1 MNDVVN
7 STTVILDTEHRGPHT
22 AGRTDTDQPKAS
34 RLLIVGSIGRQE
46 LAPLQQTGYSIETAL
61 CASAAR
67 TCFDRFSPDLVAIS
81 QGLPD
86 GFSSTLAAFFRRRSP
101 TCVLLLLADAVNVDS
116 LLQAMR
122 SGINDVLT
130 RPLTVEQL
138 EQSVARLA
146 RPCLDAEPLSP
157 ILDRR
162 IAQLVG
168 IPVPTIERALIQ
180 HTLMLCRDNR
190 ARAARM
196 LGLPRRTF
204 YDRLGQYGLDSP
216 QPEHV
221 AANAK
226 GDIHAHR

>member
-7 STTVILDTEHRGPHT
+7 RTAAILDTEKPGPHS
-22 AGRTDTDQPKAS
+22 ACCTDTDQPQPS
-34 RLLIVGSIGRQE
+34 RLLVVGSIGRQE
-46 LAPLQQTGYSIETAL
+46 LASLQQAGYSVEVAL
-61 CASAAR
+61 CASSAR
-67 TCFDRFSPDLVAIS
+67 TGFDRFSPDLVAIS
-81 QGLPD
+81 QNLPD
-86 GFSSTLAAFFRRRSP
+86 GFCSTLAAFFRRRSP
-101 TCVLLLLADAVNVDS
+101 ACVLLMLADAVNVAL

-130 RPLTVEQL
+130 RPLTAEQL

-157 ILDRR
+157 VLDRR

-216 QPEHV
+216 QPERV
-221 AANAK
+221 AANAD
-226 GDIHAHR
+226 GNIYPHR

>member
-7 STTVILDTEHRGPHT
+7 STTAILDTEHPGPHT
-22 AGRTDTDQPKAS
+22 DGRIDTDQPNLS
-34 RLLIVGSIGRQE
+34 RLLIVGSIGLQE
-46 LAPLQQTGYSIETAL
+46 LAPLQQAGYSIEVAL

-67 TCFDRFSPDLVAIS
+67 TCFERFSPDLVAIS
-81 QGLPD
+81 QALPD

-101 TCVLLLLADAVNVDS
+101 TCVLLMLADAVNVDS

-122 SGINDVLT
+122 SGINDVLI

-138 EQSVARLA
+138 EQSLARLA
-146 RPCLDAEPLSP
+146 RPRLEAEPLSP

-168 IPVPTIERALIQ
+168 IPVPTVERALIQ
-180 HTLMLCRDNR
+180 HTLTLCRDNR
-190 ARAARM
+190 ARAARL

-204 YDRLGQYGLDSP
+204 YRRLGQYGLDSP
-216 QPEHV
+216 PSERV
-221 AANAK
+221 AANAN
-226 GDIHAHR
+226 GDIYAHR